1 MEVRCEKCNKLFR
14 VSDDK
19 ITGAGIKFPCTRCGA
34 YVKITRGDFEHYTLS
49 HGAVSVLDLF
59 EAKPAPASLSPE
71 GVEPASGETASPE
84 TQSKTSDFAEQT
96 TYENALEEKAPL
108 SIEPDHF
115 ESTPAS
121 KLEPTVEDK
130 SETLTPV
137 KSKGELT
144 AEQLSEQ
151 MPEPKSEPEPE
162 PLFVPQPQS
171 MPAAERETPPA
182 PPIQPAV
189 PKKEYAHPA
198 TPPASP
204 AAERIIMEPVHSSM
218 PSRSGRMLVVL
229 FAVLIIAGLAAYGI
243 FLYLQSSQPSLQKV
257 REAPREITSIEGL
270 QILNPVGSME
280 ANGDLLISG
289 VIENS
294 TVKERP
300 AWYVLAVVN
309 DAQGAELAKIRLLNG
324 RQIYT
329 RRDYD
334 ILAGRGVNVQE
345 LKAKSPQ
352 EKDVVIPPM
361 GSVKFEIRY
370 LQPPPGVAGF
380 QTQLLPFDPVQMN
393 KEIAAE
399 TN

>member
-59 EAKPAPASLSPE
+59 EAKPVPASLSPE
-71 GVEPASGETASPE
+71 GVVPAAGETASPE
-84 TQSKTSDFAEQT
+84 NQSKTFDFAEQT

-108 SIEPDHF
+108 FVEPDHF
-115 ESTPAS
+115 ESTPAP
-121 KLEPTVEDK
+121 KLEPAVEDK
-130 SETLTPV
+130 PETLTPG
-137 KSKGELT
+137 KSKAELT
-144 AEQLSEQ
+144 VEQLPEQ
-151 MPEPKSEPEPE
+151 MPEPKSEPEP
-162 PLFVPQPQS
+162 LSVPQLQPK
-171 MPAAERETPPA
+171 PATERETLPA

-270 QILNPVGSME
+270 QIVNPVGSME
-280 ANGDLLISG
+280 ANGDLLITG
-289 VIENS
+289 VIENA

-309 DAQGAELAKIRLLNG
+309 DAQGAELAKIRVLNG
-324 RQIYT
+324 QQIFT

-345 LKAKSPQ
+345 LKTKSLQ
-352 EKDVVIPPM
+352 EKGVVIPPM
-361 GSVKFEIRY
+361 GSVKFEVRY

-380 QTQLLPFDPVQMN
+380 HTQLLPFDPVLMN

>member
-71 GVEPASGETASPE
+71 VVEPAAGETASPE
-84 TQSKTSDFAEQT
+84 NQSKTFDFAEQT

-108 SIEPDHF
+108 FVEPDHF
-115 ESTPAS
+115 ASTPATKPES
-121 KLEPTVEDK
+121 AVEDK
-130 SETLTPV
+130 PEILTPV
-137 KSKGELT
+137 KSKTELT
-144 AEQLSEQ
+144 VEQLPEQ
-151 MPEPKSEPEPE
+151 MPEPKSEPEP
-162 PLFVPQPQS
+162 LFVPQLQPK
-171 MPAAERETPPA
+171 PATERETPPA
-182 PPIQPAV
+182 PPTQPAV
-189 PKKEYAHPA
+189 PKKESAHPA

-218 PSRSGRMLVVL
+218 PSRPGRMLVVL
-229 FAVLIIAGLAAYGI
+229 FAVLVIAGLAAYGI

-270 QILNPVGSME
+270 QIVNPVGSME
-280 ANGDLLISG
+280 ANGDLLITG
-289 VIENS
+289 VIENA

-309 DAQGAELAKIRLLNG
+309 DAQGAELAKIRVLNG
-324 RQIYT
+324 QQIFT

-345 LKAKSPQ
+345 LKTKSLQ
-352 EKDVVIPPM
+352 EKGVVIPPM
-361 GSVKFEIRY
+361 GSVKFEVRY

-380 QTQLLPFDPVQMN
+380 HTQLLPFDPVQMN